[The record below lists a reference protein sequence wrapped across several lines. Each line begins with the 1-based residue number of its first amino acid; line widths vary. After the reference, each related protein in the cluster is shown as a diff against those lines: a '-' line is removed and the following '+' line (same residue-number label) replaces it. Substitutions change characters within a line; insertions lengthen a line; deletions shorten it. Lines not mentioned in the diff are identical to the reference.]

1 MNQYPSRAHSHGYR
15 NNQYTK
21 KMINTSNERS
31 LKNGNRKS
39 FKTINILNSVV
50 FNWKNYVLI
59 S

>member
-21 KMINTSNERS
+21 KMINTNERS

-50 FNWKNYVLI
+50 FN
-59 S
+59 